1 MKFDDP
7 FHRPTLSLLM
17 LRRSILD
24 ITADKSQIPNYKS
37 QISSKFQF
45 QITETISSV
54 LNFGDWSL
62 FVIWCLLFGSLGQA
76 PIKFPFQKFS

>member
-1 MKFDDP
+1 
-7 FHRPTLSLLM
+7 M

-62 FVIWCLLFGSLGQA
+62 FVIGCLLFGALGQA